1 MITKPAL
8 EAYDYDTRMMHK
20 ELLRT
25 WTSWQEEVVKKANRD
40 DIYRPEPYVR
50 ELRPDTRYTP
60 VKFTKVVC
68 AAMNAD
74 VWRFISNN
82 F

>member
-50 ELRPDTRYTP
+50 ELRPDHIPRE
-60 VKFTKVVC
+60 KFEWSAVNC
-68 AAMNAD
+68 AAFAYQML
-74 VWRFISNN
+74 RSNLP
-82 F
+82 